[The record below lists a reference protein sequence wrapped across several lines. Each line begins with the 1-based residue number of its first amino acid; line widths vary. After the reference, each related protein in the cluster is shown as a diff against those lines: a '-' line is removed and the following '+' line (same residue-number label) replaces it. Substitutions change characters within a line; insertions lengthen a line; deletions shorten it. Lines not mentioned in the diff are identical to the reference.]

1 MKKLLL
7 VATAAILSIPSIP
20 SALAQRV
27 YVQIDPPHVIV
38 EHHGPRPHRGWIWV
52 DGHHQWDGH
61 HYVWVH
67 GYWIA
72 PPHEHAVWVPG
83 EWRHEPGGWFWVD
96 GHWRG

>member
-1 MKKLLL
+1 
-7 VATAAILSIPSIP
+7 
-20 SALAQRV
+20 
-27 YVQIDPPHVIV
+27 
-38 EHHGPRPHRGWIWV
+38 
-52 DGHHQWDGH
+52 
-61 HYVWVH
+61 VH